1 MPVRMLPE
9 SPPDTRMAELNA
21 ILEARRNL
29 VASSNP
35 PSGAT
40 TLPRRPPH
48 RADRITR
55 NMTAGANAR
64 QSRKE
69 IRRANESERMAIVEG
84 ERERQL
90 IAEAERYAELAY
102 LRAKGA
108 A

>member
-1 MPVRMLPE
+1 
-9 SPPDTRMAELNA
+9 MAELDA
-21 ILEARRNL
+21 ILKVQL
-29 VASSNP
+29 ASSNP
-35 PSGAT
+35 PSGAAT
-40 TLPRRPPH
+40 PPRRPPH

-55 NMTAGANAR
+55 NMTAGANAWP
-64 QSRKE
+64 SRKE
-69 IRRANESERMAIVEG
+69 ISQANERERTAIIEG